1 MQVDELNDQNIIVK
15 HYAGSLAY
23 GTNLPTS
30 DVDIRGIFCAPKKY
44 ALTPWHNVRE
54 ITLPDEEDGKVLE
67 LTHFMDLY
75 LGANP
80 NILET
85 LWVDD
90 SFLIQT
96 DNEAFNYL
104 VSHREDLLSSK
115 VAFTFSGYA
124 LSQLKRIKGHNK
136 WINNEQSVNPPMRSD
151 YIKCVQHFT
160 ASRMMAS
167 QFKIELL
174 KDLHLVHFGGNIF
187 GAYIGGET
195 NAFTKSGDF
204 NISIKQLK
212 DETPKGELQ
221 FIVKYNEEEWKFAK
235 ERHRGYWEW
244 KKNRNVKRSEME
256 IKHGYDTKHAMH
268 LVRLLRMGE
277 ETLRGQGV
285 IVKRP
290 DAEEL
295 LSIRNGAWTYDEL
308 IKYAESKDKY
318 IREVLHKKT
327 DLRKKP
333 DIKLAT
339 KVLMDCQE
347 MMWRTSE

>member
-1 MQVDELNDQNIIVK
+1 MQAHELNDNNIIVK

-80 NILET
+80 NILES

-90 SFLIQT
+90 SSLIQT
-96 DNEAFNYL
+96 NDEAFNYL
-104 VSHREDLLSSK
+104 LSHREDLLSSK

-124 LSQLKRIKGHNK
+124 SSQLKRIKGHKK
-136 WINNEQSVNPPMRSD
+136 WINSPEPVEAPLRSN
-151 YIKCVQHFT
+151 YIKLVQNFT
-160 ASRMMAS
+160 GAKSFNSNFNMSYLSNTR
-167 QFKIELL
+167 
-174 KDLHLVHFGGNIF
+174 LVHFGGNIF
-187 GAYIGGET
+187 GAYFSGGDP
-195 NAFTKSGDF
+195 NALTVDGDF

-212 DETPKGELQ
+212 NEEPKGELQ
-221 FIVKYNEEEWKFAK
+221 FIIKYNEEEWKFAK

-244 KKNRNVKRSEME
+244 KKNRNPVRAELEEKFGVDF
-256 IKHGYDTKHAMH
+256 KHGMH
-268 LVRLLRMGE
+268 LVRLLKMGE
-277 ETLRGQGV
+277 EILKGDGV

-295 LSIRNGAWTYDEL
+295 LSIRNGAWTYNEL

-318 IREVLHKKT
+318 IREVLYKKT

-333 DIKLAT
+333 NVNLAT

-347 MMWRTSE
+347 IMWG